1 MHSILIIEDKKSL
14 AEMLKKALEIE
25 GFSVKCASTIRAGLD
40 ALSEGGIDAIVAD
53 LKLPDGDGTE
63 IIKPVQHSYPFI
75 PLIIMTAHGSIEV
88 AVKAVKDGAYDFIT
102 KPFDPDHLILQL
114 KRAIS
119 ERSAAKEN
127 LIIKKEF
134 SGFFNIPNVVGCS
147 QTWMNIMEK
156 ARRVAPLKTTVLI
169 LGESGTGKELLAR
182 TIHHM
187 SPRSNN
193 PFIAINCAAVPKD
206 LIENEIFGHEK
217 GAFTGAHEIKHGKF
231 ELADKGTIFLDEIG
245 DMSLTL
251 QSKLLRVLQESEF
264 ERVGGTKTIK
274 VDVRIIAASNKDLQK
289 ETEKGNFRED
299 LFYRLNVFPIILP
312 PLRERPE
319 DILPLARYFL
329 SVFCKEMNKDIVDLS
344 PEAERIICSNEW
356 KGNVRELKNVIE
368 RAVILCDSSY
378 ILPQNINL
386 TYDRL
391 NDEVEPTATLHKV
404 IESTVKSVE
413 KTKIQ
418 TALMQSRGNKTKAA
432 ELLGI
437 SYKTLLTKIKEYNIE
452 SQV

>member
-1 MHSILIIEDKKSL
+1 MQKILIIEDKKSL
-14 AEMLKKALEIE
+14 AEMLKNALEIE
-25 GFSVKCASTIRAGLD
+25 GFGVKCAASIKSALSM
-40 ALSEGGIDAIVAD
+40 LSEGGIDAIVAD

-63 IIKPVQHSYPFI
+63 IIKQVQQSNPFI
-75 PLIIMTAHGSIEV
+75 PIIIMTAHGSIEV

-102 KPFDPDHLILQL
+102 KPFDPDHLILVL
-114 KRAIS
+114 KRAIA
-119 ERSAAKEN
+119 EKTVTKEN
-127 LIIKKEF
+127 LIIKNEF
-134 SGFFNIPNVVGCS
+134 SSFFSIPNVIGCS
-147 QTWMNIMEK
+147 RVWTNIMEK
-156 ARRVAPLKTTVLI
+156 AKRVAPLKTTVLI

-182 TIHHM
+182 AIHHM
-187 SPRSNN
+187 SPRSKN

-217 GAFTGAHEIKHGKF
+217 GAFTGANEIKHGKF

-312 PLRERPE
+312 PLRERLE
-319 DILPLARYFL
+319 DIPLLAKHFL
-329 SVFCKEMNKDIVDLS
+329 SIFCKEMNKNILGLS
-344 PEAERIICSNEW
+344 PDAERILCNNEW
-356 KGNVRELKNVIE
+356 KGNVRELRNVIE

-378 ILPQNINL
+378 IQPENINFS
-386 TYDRL
+386 YEKSD
-391 NDEVEPTATLHKV
+391 DKFESAIPLHKV
-404 IESTVKSVE
+404 VETTVKSVE
-413 KTKIQ
+413 KTRIQ
-418 TALMQSRGNKTKAA
+418 KALIESKGNKTKAA

-452 SQV
+452 SQD